1 MVLISDVNIS
11 QNISDVILENI
22 TNIAG
27 NATNQTIVDDPNKSN
42 GLGTILMILFLFLLF
57 KSKMTGEINKNWE
70 FVDTSKDDCALEKV
84 IGLESVK
91 EEIKYYM
98 DFIKN
103 KEKYLKWNVK
113 LPKGILLAGPP
124 GTGKTL
130 LIKAISKEL
139 DIPLLIASGSEFIEK
154 YVGVGA
160 SRVRGLFKKAKEK
173 ERCIVF
179 IDEIDAV
186 GRQRGFDNN
195 SESSSTVNQL
205 LVEMDGFDDSTD
217 IIVFAATN

>member
-1 MVLISDVNIS
+1 MLSSEIMNAT

-42 GLGTILMILFLFLLF
+42 VLGTILMILFLFLLF
-57 KSKMTGEINKNWE
+57 KSKMSGEINKNWE

-84 IGLESVK
+84 VGLESVK

-113 LPKGILLAGPP
+113 LPKNVRKITVFCLVY
-124 GTGKTL
+124 
-130 LIKAISKEL
+130 
-139 DIPLLIASGSEFIEK
+139 EK
-154 YVGVGA
+154 VYTSVT
-160 SRVRGLFKKAKEK
+160 SL
-173 ERCIVF
+173 
-179 IDEIDAV
+179 
-186 GRQRGFDNN
+186 
-195 SESSSTVNQL
+195 
-205 LVEMDGFDDSTD
+205 
-217 IIVFAATN
+217 